1 MSEVRSVCESK
12 FRKNHANQGI
22 AFKGYKPVKSD
33 LGYNMYEFNYTFDDH
48 NYDCYLELCALVDDG
63 NGNYK
68 NKRALKNFE
77 KGTESFK
84 LQCGP
89 NRISL
94 PADYN
99 LNSDTPLGYHYRLTE
114 KGNPEHTL
122 KYDVD
127 AGEIIDFT
135 EKGMKPHL
143 ILT

>member
-1 MSEVRSVCESK
+1 MFVKVSLE
-12 FRKNHANQGI
+12 KNHANQGI

-84 LQCGP
+84 LQ
-89 NRISL
+89 
-94 PADYN
+94 
-99 LNSDTPLGYHYRLTE
+99 
-114 KGNPEHTL
+114 
-122 KYDVD
+122 
-127 AGEIIDFT
+127 
-135 EKGMKPHL
+135 
-143 ILT
+143 